1 MKQHRSRV
9 DFLFALMMLVGVFL
23 VDLAAMG
30 TSMVFHLAAP
40 QAIFMG
46 LIGVLTLPALVLL
59 FLLPMRYTLTSDE
72 LVMRSGLL
80 RWHIPLSAIMTAK
93 TTRSLRPAPAL
104 SYQRLRVDY
113 QKGNRSRSI
122 DLSPR
127 DRNRFLSD
135 LVSIDRGLVWQAD
148 GLVRQAGQILP
159 LQNLAR

>member
-9 DFLFALMMLVGVFL
+9 DFLFALLMLVGIFL

-40 QAIFMG
+40 HAIFMS
-46 LIGVLTLPALVLL
+46 LVGVLCLPVLVLL

-72 LVMRSGLL
+72 LMMRSGLL
-80 RWHIPLSAIMTAK
+80 RWHIPLSAIMAAK
-93 TTRSLRPAPAL
+93 TRRSLRPAPAL
-104 SYQRLRVDY
+104 SYHRLRIDY
-113 QKGNRSRSI
+113 REGNRSRSI

-135 LVSIDRGLVWQAD
+135 LVSVDRGLVWQAD
-148 GLVRQAGQILP
+148 GVVRQTGQILP